1 MLFFVILI
9 LFVFMLF
16 VVMFL
21 NIIVFFYGYLKVI
34 DMVGDEKVIVF
45 GGVVIGNIKV
55 NEVDMVEGNMIK
67 MGFLCILIV

>member
-21 NIIVFFYGYLKVI
+21 NIFVFFYGYLKVI
-34 DMVGDEKVIVF
+34 DMVGDIYIYVKLKIFVIEDELLNW
-45 GGVVIGNIKV
+45 I
-55 NEVDMVEGNMIK
+55 M
-67 MGFLCILIV
+67 

>member
-21 NIIVFFYGYLKVI
+21 NIFVFFYGYLKVI
-34 DMVGDEKVIVF
+34 DMVGDIYIYVKLKIFVIEYELLNW
-45 GGVVIGNIKV
+45 I
-55 NEVDMVEGNMIK
+55 M
-67 MGFLCILIV
+67 